1 MTRATALRLSQ
12 RLPSRTPDRDVRGKV
27 VAITGAGRG
36 IGLATASRFAD
47 AGAIVVIGDLDDDV
61 AAKAAMQVG
70 GGAEGYV
77 VDVADRESFAAFLD
91 RAEALGPVEVLVNN
105 AGIMPLSPLVDQ
117 SDASIDKVLDIN
129 LRGVITGTQL
139 AARAMSAR
147 GHGHVVNVASAVGRI
162 GMAGGAVYSASKFGV
177 VGFSEAMAG
186 ELRPAGVD
194 VSVVLPT
201 VVATELGAGVSAT
214 RGMRACKPEEV
225 ADAVLSTVRRPQ
237 FETWVPGYAKGI
249 FYGSNTFPRR
259 IRDAISHAMKADS
272 SLTAIDAEARAEY
285 ERRASR

>member
-1 MTRATALRLSQ
+1 
-12 RLPSRTPDRDVRGKV
+12 VRGKV

-36 IGLATASRFAD
+36 IGLATAARFAD

-61 AAKAAMQVG
+61 AAKAAAQVG

-129 LRGVITGTQL
+129 LRGVITGTRL
-139 AARAMSAR
+139 AARAMGAR

-186 ELRPAGVD
+186 ELRPVGVD

-214 RGMRACKPEEV
+214 RGMRPCRPEEV
-225 ADAVLSTVRRPQ
+225 ADAVLATVRRPQ
-237 FETWVPGYAKGI
+237 FETWVPGYAKGL
-249 FYGSNTFPRR
+249 FYGTNTFPRR
-259 IRDAISHAMKADS
+259 VRDAISHALRADS
-272 SLTAIDAEARAEY
+272 SLSAVDTEARAEY